1 MSIDSTPSALG
12 IRHRY
17 IATKYCTFRTIY
29 TYTCSFSWLG
39 TGASVN
45 RSGVNKS
52 VRNVDFYIIS
62 LTTLTMSV
70 PDEGYSRTRSLVLNL
85 MSTFV
90 VLGLW
95 LGLWG

>member
-1 MSIDSTPSALG
+1 MLHLQNNI
-12 IRHRY
+12 Y
-17 IATKYCTFRTIY
+17 IYITTKYCTFRTIY